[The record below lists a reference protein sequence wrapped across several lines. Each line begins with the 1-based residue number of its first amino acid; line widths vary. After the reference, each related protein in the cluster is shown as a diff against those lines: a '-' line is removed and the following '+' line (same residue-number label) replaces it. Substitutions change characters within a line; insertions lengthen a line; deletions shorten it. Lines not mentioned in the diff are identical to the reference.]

1 MYNPFSLR
9 GKTILVTGAS
19 SGIGRATAIECSR
32 LGAAL
37 VLTGRNEK
45 ALQETKEQLADLG
58 NGHSIFVADLMNED
72 ACEDL
77 VSRLPLLDGFV
88 SNAGIGKMLPLQ
100 FYSLEV
106 LDEVFRI
113 NCFSPML
120 LLKLLVK
127 RKRLK
132 NNSSVVFTASIS
144 GYNNVAPANG
154 IYGTSKSA
162 LSAYMKYAALELAG
176 KGIRCNAVHPGR
188 INTPLISNRMLTEED
203 VAKDVEQYPL
213 KRYGEPS
220 EVAHAI
226 IYLLSDA
233 ASWVTGTNLVIDG
246 GRSLEMIDMERF
258 LENKVCIITGAAQG
272 IGKSIAERF
281 ASDGALVYACDRA
294 EGVMDEWAKACSE
307 KYGTRVC
314 PLYFDVTD
322 AVAVKSAFMSVFKQE
337 RRIDV
342 LVNNAGVVFNKKI
355 GMILRPETELMFRV
369 NVIAVIEMVQLV
381 SRLMARGHGG
391 SIVNIASVTAV
402 LGSPGQSAYSATKGA
417 IIAFTKSAAKE
428 LASQGIR
435 VNAVAPGIVKTE
447 RFSEL
452 YEESGEKI
460 DNRIQRIALGRLGTP
475 LDVANAC
482 AFLASDRSSYISG
495 QILGVDGCASI

>member
-1 MYNPFSLR
+1 
-9 GKTILVTGAS
+9 
-19 SGIGRATAIECSR
+19 
-32 LGAAL
+32 
-37 VLTGRNEK
+37 
-45 ALQETKEQLADLG
+45 
-58 NGHSIFVADLMNED
+58 
-72 ACEDL
+72 
-77 VSRLPLLDGFV
+77 
-88 SNAGIGKMLPLQ
+88 
-100 FYSLEV
+100 
-106 LDEVFRI
+106 
-113 NCFSPML
+113 
-120 LLKLLVK
+120 
-127 RKRLK
+127 
-132 NNSSVVFTASIS
+132 
-144 GYNNVAPANG
+144 
-154 IYGTSKSA
+154 
-162 LSAYMKYAALELAG
+162 
-176 KGIRCNAVHPGR
+176 
-188 INTPLISNRMLTEED
+188 
-203 VAKDVEQYPL
+203 
-213 KRYGEPS
+213 
-220 EVAHAI
+220 
-226 IYLLSDA
+226 
-233 ASWVTGTNLVIDG
+233 
-246 GRSLEMIDMERF
+246 MIDMERF

-281 ASDGALVYACDRA
+281 ASDGALVYACDRV

-417 IIAFTKSAAKE
+417 IIAFTKSAAK
-428 LASQGIR
+428 
-435 VNAVAPGIVKTE
+435 GIVKTE